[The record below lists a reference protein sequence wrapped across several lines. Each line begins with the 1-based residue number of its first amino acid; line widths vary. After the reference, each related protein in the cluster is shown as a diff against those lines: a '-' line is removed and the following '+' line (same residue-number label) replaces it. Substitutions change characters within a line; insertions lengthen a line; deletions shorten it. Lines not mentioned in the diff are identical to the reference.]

1 MGNKLNIYNLVL
13 EVTRRCNMCC
23 AHCLRGEAQNM
34 DMQKETIDKLL
45 DQTDSISMV
54 TFSGG
59 EPSLNIPLIRY
70 FFERVRETGV
80 SVSSF
85 YVATNGKENQM
96 DLAQLLLKEY
106 VGMEEKELSGVS
118 ISVDDFHEGGLDF
131 SPVRALSFYRGYK
144 EYKRGDWR
152 WVMSRGRAMENGIG
166 HNERTRNQDFEVDV
180 DSWGVNVG
188 MMYVSADGN
197 VYPDCDLSYEDM
209 LDYPQV
215 PVENALRYLVGISDE
230 DAATVA

>member
-1 MGNKLNIYNLVL
+1 
-13 EVTRRCNMCC
+13 
-23 AHCLRGEAQNM
+23 
-34 DMQKETIDKLL
+34 
-45 DQTDSISMV
+45 
-54 TFSGG
+54 
-59 EPSLNIPLIRY
+59 
-70 FFERVRETGV
+70 
-80 SVSSF
+80 
-85 YVATNGKENQM
+85 
-96 DLAQLLLKEY
+96 
-106 VGMEEKELSGVS
+106 MEEKELSGVS

-215 PVENALRYLVGISDE
+215 PVENALRYVVGISDE